1 MLHTCEFNIFIM
13 QPYSLGQ
20 LSLLCAELLN
30 QLYGEVI
37 GEVGLYLLRRGNR
50 TLKDIHSST
59 NLKLADV

>member
-1 MLHTCEFNIFIM
+1 M